1 MKKYV
6 KILMIIVIFLLALQ
20 IKVFASDNDIVHI
33 EDNTLKKYL
42 IEDYDVNGD
51 GKLSKL
57 EMEKIESI
65 NYSRMG
71 VGSTICSIS
80 GLEYAT
86 NLESLDLSSNSIT
99 DITPL
104 KNLKKLYYL
113 NLSGNE
119 ITDIT
124 PLKNLKKLYYL
135 DLSCNVITD
144 ITALTNLT
152 NLEVLEL
159 SENQIK
165 DITPLENL
173 INLRVL
179 YLSLNYITDITALS
193 NMTNLQW
200 LYLERNQIT
209 DITALSNLTNLTLRP
224 VINYID
230 LSNNRITDIT
240 PLKNLKFHY
249 DEYVSGFD
257 VEIDLSYNYI
267 DLNSP
272 KTLEAIEVIEA
283 IGNNSFVLVVEPQ
296 NSLVEKGDIDEDGE
310 ITSFDAYNVLEKS
323 LGGEELL
330 PEEISISDIDKD
342 GEVTSFDAY
351 LILSY
356 STGMIDES
364 YWD

>member
-113 NLSGNE
+113 
-119 ITDIT
+119 
-124 PLKNLKKLYYL
+124 

-209 DITALSNLTNLTLRP
+209 DITALSNLTNLTLLSLRANQITDITPLESIRP